1 MRFAAILTLGLLTAL
16 AFAVA
21 PASAAPDACNKQV
34 TGNHSTGVYTQ
45 DCGAYVSADPQDCL
59 WGEHWNTYT
68 VGPVTVRY
76 TSCDSPY
83 DDH

>member
-1 MRFAAILTLGLLTAL
+1 MRILAIATLGLLTAL
-16 AFAVA
+16 AFAL
-21 PASAAPDACNKQV
+21 PAQAAPDACNKQV
-34 TGNHSTGVYTQ
+34 VGNQSTGVYTK
-45 DCGAYVSADPQDCL
+45 DCGAVVSEDSMDCL